1 MATKIEA
8 FSRPL
13 SLTYVPSNRR
23 RRAHS
28 RDVTTIGAGKQLRIC
43 SLCNRIGLEPNFIW
57 LRRCPIR
64 LICCRG
70 RGCTRPILRGA
81 ILNEKRTP
89 RETDLDR
96 LSRLKAL
103 SWLSPSEL
111 KLLASALSLS
121 NYKRHALILREA
133 ALAQD
138 AHILISGIARI
149 TCRNAR
155 NERVTVAMLAPGP
168 IPEFPA
174 LPLSQSGFQCEAYN
188 DCRVGTVSWADFEGI
203 TPNAPESAFKQFHS
217 NDLKQWYRLLLRS
230 SSFLNLSL
238 HERIAIAL
246 LELCSDFGIEESRGT
261 LLRVVFSHK
270 DIANLVGASRPRVTE
285 HLARLERE
293 KFMMRQGRQMVVQ
306 VAKLFDSM
314 NAQASAHVRVDP
326 RRE

>member
-1 MATKIEA
+1 MD
-8 FSRPL
+8 R
-13 SLTYVPSNRR
+13 
-23 RRAHS
+23 
-28 RDVTTIGAGKQLRIC
+28 
-43 SLCNRIGLEPNFIW
+43 
-57 LRRCPIR
+57 
-64 LICCRG
+64 
-70 RGCTRPILRGA
+70 A
-81 ILNEKRTP
+81 ILNERNTS

-111 KLLASALSLS
+111 ALLVSALALA
-121 NYKRHALILREA
+121 NYKRHAVIIRDV

-138 AHILISGIARI
+138 AHILLAGIARI
-149 TCRNAR
+149 TCLNAR

-174 LPLSQSGFQCEAYN
+174 LPISQSSFQCEAYN
-188 DCRVGTVSWADFEGI
+188 DCRVGSVSWDDFNGI
-203 TPNAPESAFKQFHS
+203 TANTRESAFKQFHR
-217 NDLKQWYRLLLRS
+217 NDLKQWYRLLRRS
-230 SSFLNLSL
+230 SSFLNLGL

-261 LLRVVFSHK
+261 LLRVSFSHK

-293 KFMMRQGRQMVVQ
+293 KFVIRQGRQMVVQ

-314 NAQASAHVRVDP
+314 KNEQAGAQLTGALLN
-326 RRE
+326 

>member
-1 MATKIEA
+1 
-8 FSRPL
+8 
-13 SLTYVPSNRR
+13 
-23 RRAHS
+23 
-28 RDVTTIGAGKQLRIC
+28 
-43 SLCNRIGLEPNFIW
+43 
-57 LRRCPIR
+57 
-64 LICCRG
+64 
-70 RGCTRPILRGA
+70 
-81 ILNEKRTP
+81 LNEKNTS

-96 LSRLKAL
+96 LSRLKVL

-111 KLLASALSLS
+111 TLLARALAVA
-121 NYKRHALILREA
+121 NYKRHAVILREG

-138 AHILISGIARI
+138 AHILLSGIARI

-155 NERVTVAMLAPGP
+155 NERVTVALLAPGP

-174 LPLSQSGFQCEAYN
+174 LPLSKSGFQCEAYN
-188 DCRVGTVSWADFEGI
+188 DCRVGTVSWSDFDSI
-203 TPNAPESAFKQFHS
+203 TPNAHDSAFRQFHR

-230 SSFLNLSL
+230 SSFLNLGL

-261 LLRVVFSHK
+261 LLRVSFSHK

-293 KFMMRQGRQMVVQ
+293 KFVIRQGRQMVVQ

-314 NAQASAHVRVDP
+314 NAQDSAHVSRVDP

>member
-1 MATKIEA
+1 M
-8 FSRPL
+8 
-13 SLTYVPSNRR
+13 
-23 RRAHS
+23 
-28 RDVTTIGAGKQLRIC
+28 
-43 SLCNRIGLEPNFIW
+43 
-57 LRRCPIR
+57 
-64 LICCRG
+64 
-70 RGCTRPILRGA
+70 
-81 ILNEKRTP
+81 NERNTS

-103 SWLSPSEL
+103 SWLSQSEL
-111 KLLASALSLS
+111 HLLAGALALA
-121 NYKRHALILREA
+121 NYKRHSVILREA

-138 AHILISGIARI
+138 AHILLAGIARI

-174 LPLSQSGFQCEAYN
+174 LPISQAGFQCEAYN
-188 DCRVGTVSWADFEGI
+188 DCRVGSVSWVEFDGI
-203 TPNAPESAFKQFHS
+203 TGRSNESAFKQFHR

-230 SSFLNLSL
+230 SSFLNLGL

-246 LELCSDFGIEESRGT
+246 LELCADFGIEESRGT
-261 LLRVVFSHK
+261 LLRVSFSHK

-293 KFMMRQGRQMVVQ
+293 KFVIRQGRQMVVQ

-314 NAQASAHVRVDP
+314 NAKAPAHLN
-326 RRE
+326 